1 MDGSGIPSGNSR
13 NGSVSNTTAHT
24 TSINNN
30 KEGDDEA
37 TPFLLIPLSR
47 KNSSFNTT
55 NNNNNNN
62 NNLDDSDVP
71 TNVNSTE
78 QLSTL
83 PAECLSGNE
92 ERPLQHFHEDG
103 ITISTYSLHPMMYS
117 VFVILLME
125 GIERFAFYGINY
137 TQTSYLTGEYNP
149 DWNANMNAISASS
162 YVSISVA
169 VAYTTPF
176 LGAYLADQLLGD
188 YWTIIMGIVCCYLPG
203 ILLIALTT
211 IPGLLTGSSV
221 DGDLGGDLGGGDGDH
236 FTSSSSS
243 SESSSSSFSGTALA
257 FGLLVLWPTG
267 TGIVKSVVNVFGA
280 KQFHPLLQSSL
291 IESYYVNFYMCI
303 NIGALIGG
311 VVVPMLAQTNVTLAY
326 FLPLILLTIGMAL
339 FMSRSPRFVVAKPKR
354 NDTTDRIVH
363 FLTCY
368 GCCHR
373 IKPIPKR
380 KSHSYTHFTSSSS
393 SSDAIPISAIF
404 RISLLVVPFNIV
416 YSQMS
421 TTFIVQG
428 TVMKK
433 TLFNLVDAACMNNA
447 DAIAV
452 LIFGHVVG
460 TILYPYLADHNI
472 KIPTTYK
479 FAIGSAFGAASILWA
494 LMVEYWI
501 ITTYEQT
508 GERISILWQGM
519 SYILIGA
526 GEIFAVSAAYE
537 VAFKA
542 SPPEQKVLFSAVN
555 LFCIGGLPSVICIIL
570 YQLCVPWFQNSNGNM
585 NISHIK
591 EYSTAHINKYFWLL
605 LGLSIFGT
613 LINLLPSIR
622 DFVESIED
630 RATDMIKTPKTPK
643 FPPTARRKLES
654 YESEESSSSIEE
666 QLLASRRHQYYLKYG
681 SGPSLYKHGSMRAG
695 PALSFTN
702 RNSNNQNNNIRLPSH
717 RSNATSS
724 RPSINRRTLSKLY
737 RSVPVNMMSST
748 VVMSSSNGQPVTMAN
763 ALLLSPVTQQRK
775 QNDTSNN
782 SITAT
787 TTTTSNTG
795 VVVESS
801 NPDEAIA

>member
-1 MDGSGIPSGNSR
+1 
-13 NGSVSNTTAHT
+13 
-24 TSINNN
+24 
-30 KEGDDEA
+30 
-37 TPFLLIPLSR
+37 
-47 KNSSFNTT
+47 
-55 NNNNNNN
+55 
-62 NNLDDSDVP
+62 
-71 TNVNSTE
+71 
-78 QLSTL
+78 
-83 PAECLSGNE
+83 
-92 ERPLQHFHEDG
+92 
-103 ITISTYSLHPMMYS
+103 
-117 VFVILLME
+117 
-125 GIERFAFYGINY
+125 
-137 TQTSYLTGEYNP
+137 
-149 DWNANMNAISASS
+149 
-162 YVSISVA
+162 
-169 VAYTTPF
+169 
-176 LGAYLADQLLGD
+176 
-188 YWTIIMGIVCCYLPG
+188 
-203 ILLIALTT
+203 
-211 IPGLLTGSSV
+211 
-221 DGDLGGDLGGGDGDH
+221 
-236 FTSSSSS
+236 
-243 SESSSSSFSGTALA
+243 
-257 FGLLVLWPTG
+257 
-267 TGIVKSVVNVFGA
+267 
-280 KQFHPLLQSSL
+280 L

-311 VVVPMLAQTNVTLAY
+311 CVVPLLAQSNVTLAY
-326 FLPLILLTIGMAL
+326 FLPLILLTMGMVM
-339 FMSRSPRFVVAKPKR
+339 FMFRSSRFVVAKPKR
-354 NDTTDRIVH
+354 NDTTDRILQ
-363 FLTCY
+363 FLTC
-368 GCCHR
+368 CCCCCRSHQK
-373 IKPIPKR
+373 IKKR
-380 KSHSYTHFTSSSS
+380 KSHSFTHLNTSS
-393 SSDAIPISAIF
+393 DPIPISAIF

-433 TLFNLVDAACMNNA
+433 TFYNLIDAACMNNA

-452 LIFGHVVG
+452 LIFGHFVG

-479 FAIGSAFGAASILWA
+479 FAIGSAFGGASILWA

-555 LFCIGGLPSVICIIL
+555 LFCIGGLPSVVCIIL
-570 YQLCVPWFQNSNGNM
+570 YQVCVPWFQNSDGNM
-585 NISHIK
+585 NISHIQ

-605 LGLSIFGT
+605 LVLSIFGT

-622 DFVESIED
+622 DFVDSIED

-654 YESEESSSSIEE
+654 YDTEESSSSIEE

-702 RNSNNQNNNIRLPSH
+702 RNNNNNMNNNRNLHQPSQSH

-724 RPSINRRTLSKLY
+724 RPTLNSKTLSKLY

-775 QNDTSNN
+775 SNDA
-782 SITAT
+782 TAI
-787 TTTTSNTG
+787 SHDNDDEN
-795 VVVESS
+795 VILVVEPS
-801 NPDEAIA
+801 NSDEVIA